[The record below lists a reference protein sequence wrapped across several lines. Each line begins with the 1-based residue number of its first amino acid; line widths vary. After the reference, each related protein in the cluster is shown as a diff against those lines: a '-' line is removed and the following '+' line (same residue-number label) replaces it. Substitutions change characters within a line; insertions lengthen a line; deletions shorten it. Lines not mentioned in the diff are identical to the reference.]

1 MLKGI
6 SFFHKEDSPIVTEL
20 FDIPEAV
27 KSALEKKGISYDS
40 VLIAAKTDLNI
51 DCVPSDNYIFVT
63 EGDIILLSGSMTGLP
78 EKKSFF
84 KHSSPVRDFEELS
97 YDFHP
102 IAKFESFKVEEML
115 SSARIV
121 AKVKA
126 TEDSLPYTILI
137 ANLSNTFKSEAYKFV
152 EQINPLIDPEKN
164 GEKDESEHDGGHEHH
179 DPHGPHGPHG
189 GPGGPGGDMKEELFC
204 PKCGKRYADP
214 ERKICPRCM
223 DKVHI
228 LKRFSGFFFRYK
240 GYLALIFLT
249 LILTSGIGVLSPYI
263 SSGFY
268 YDEVLST
275 EGKFYG
281 QLLLVIGII
290 LATRII
296 SMIVNIINSYITSII
311 AARVTYDLKKE
322 IFKSIERLSISYFTN
337 RQTGGLMTQVNRDAN
352 NIYFFFCDTV
362 PYFLVNAFQ
371 IIGIL
376 FIMFMMNWKLTVIS
390 LALVP
395 IVAILIK
402 KLFDQMEKFHAKRFS
417 ASRSLNS
424 LLSDVLTGIR
434 VVKAFSKEDAE
445 ADRFKKRNQSVAE
458 ADKKASLYNSTAFP
472 IVNFLLYIGN
482 ILILGIGGWMV
493 IKGEITYGML
503 LTFTSYMNMI
513 YSPMMFFIDVVYMVT
528 DSLNSMNRLSEI
540 MDAIPDVAESEH
552 PVSLGEVKGHVEFK
566 NVEFSYEKNR
576 KIIDGVSFDIEPGKI
591 IGIVGHTGA
600 GKSTL
605 ANLLIRLYDVGSGEI
620 KIDGV
625 NVKDIPFNELR
636 KNIAIVSQ
644 ETYLFMGTIKDNIKY
659 ACPDASDEDV
669 ITASKIAG
677 AHDFIIKLPD
687 GYDTKIGFGYKDLSG
702 GERQRVSIARAIL
715 LNPRILI
722 MDEATAAMD
731 TQTERQIQTALE
743 QLIKGRTTIM
753 IAHRLSTL
761 RDADHLIVIENGKM
775 PEFGTHAELIR
786 KKGIYYG
793 LYKMQMEALRN
804 IGIES

>member
-1 MLKGI
+1 MRITQGG
-6 SFFHKEDSPIVTEL
+6 ETPVTEL
-20 FDIPEAV
+20 FDIHESV
-27 KSALEKKGISYDS
+27 KAALLEKGIPYDS
-40 VLIAAKTDLNI
+40 VKIAAKTDLNL
-51 DCVPSDNYIFVT
+51 DCVPTDNYLFITDTDV
-63 EGDIILLSGSMTGLP
+63 ILLSGSMTGLP
-78 EKKSFF
+78 EKKSKF
-84 KHSSPVRDFEELS
+84 KRSPQARTFELLS
-97 YDFHP
+97 YDYFELSD
-102 IAKFESFKVEEML
+102 FESFDVEEML

-121 AKVKA
+121 GVVKP
-126 TEDSLPYTILI
+126 TEDSLSYTRLI

-152 EQINPLIDPEKN
+152 RLVNDMIKKDSTD
-164 GEKDESEHDGGHEHH
+164 GEKSKEN
-179 DPHGPHGPHG
+179 DPHAGSHLYE
-189 GPGGPGGDMKEELFC
+189 DDDKKEELFC

-214 ERKICPRCM
+214 ERKICPKCM

-228 LKRFSGFFFRYK
+228 LKRFSGFFLRYK
-240 GYLALIFLT
+240 GKLALILLT
-249 LILTSGIGVLSPYI
+249 LVLTSALGILSPYI

-268 YDEVLST
+268 YDEVLSK
-275 EGKFYG
+275 EGKFAG
-281 QLLLVIGII
+281 QILLVIGII

-296 SMIVNIINSYITSII
+296 SMIVTMINSLITSVI

-362 PYFLVNAFQ
+362 PYFLVNVCQ
-371 IIGIL
+371 IIGIII
-376 FIMFMMNWKLTVIS
+376 IMFMMSWKLSLLS
-390 LALVP
+390 LATVP
-395 IVAILIK
+395 IVAFLIK
-402 KLFDQMEKFHAKRFS
+402 KLFDKMDKFHAKRFS

-434 VVKAFSKEDAE
+434 VVKAFSKENEE
-445 ADRFKKRNQSVAE
+445 AQRFAKRSQTVAD
-458 ADKKASLYNSTAFP
+458 ADKKASVYNSTAFP

-482 ILILGIGGWMV
+482 ILILGFGGWMV
-493 IKGEITYGML
+493 IKGEIKYGEL
-503 LTFTSYMNMI
+503 LTFTAYMNMVF
-513 YSPMMFFIDVVYMVT
+513 SPLMFFIDVVYTMT

-540 MDAIPDVAESEH
+540 MDAIPDVTESEH
-552 PVSLGEVKGHVEFK
+552 PISLGEVKGRVTFD

-605 ANLLIRLYDVGSGEI
+605 ANLLIRLYDTVSGEI
-620 KIDGV
+620 RIDGV
-625 NVKDIPFNELR
+625 NVRDIPFDELR
-636 KNIAIVSQ
+636 RNIAIVSQ

-677 AHDFIIKLPD
+677 AHDFIVKLPD
-687 GYDTKIGFGYKDLSG
+687 GYNTMIGFGYKDLSG

-715 LNPRILI
+715 LNPKILI

-804 IGIES
+804 IGIEG

>member
-1 MLKGI
+1 M
-6 SFFHKEDSPIVTEL
+6 TEL
-20 FDIPEAV
+20 FDIPESV
-27 KSALEKKGISYDS
+27 KSVLLSKGITYDS
-40 VLIAAKTDLNI
+40 VSIAAKTDLNR

-63 EGDIILLSGSMTGLP
+63 DTDLILLSGSMTGIP
-78 EKKSFF
+78 EAKPSLKRRSLER
-84 KHSSPVRDFEELS
+84 SFEELS
-97 YDFHP
+97 YDYYPLTMFSR
-102 IAKFESFKVEEML
+102 FEVEEML

-121 AKVKA
+121 AEVKA
-126 TEDSLPYTILI
+126 TDDSLPYSILI
-137 ANLSNTFKSEAYKFV
+137 ANLSNTFKSEAYKLV
-152 EQINPLIDPEKN
+152 EEINPIFKDGEEEESDPEKS
-164 GEKDESEHDGGHEHH
+164 ESEHGH
-179 DPHGPHGPHG
+179 GHG
-189 GPGGPGGDMKEELFC
+189 GPGGPWGHGGHFHGGDKKEELFC

-214 ERKICPRCM
+214 DRKICPRCM

-240 GYLALIFLT
+240 VQLALILMT
-249 LILTSGIGVLSPYI
+249 LVLTSSLGVLSPYI

-268 YDEVLST
+268 YDEVLS
-275 EGKFYG
+275 EDGKFAG

-290 LATRII
+290 LGTRVI
-296 SMIVNIINSYITSII
+296 SMLVTMMNNYITSVI
-311 AARVTYDLKKE
+311 AARVTYDMKKE

-352 NIYFFFCDTV
+352 NIYRFFCDTI
-362 PYFLVNAFQ
+362 PYFLVNSFQ
-371 IIGIL
+371 ILGIVI
-376 FIMFMMNWKLTVIS
+376 IMFIMNWKLTL
-390 LALVP
+390 LALCTVP
-395 IVAILIK
+395 IVAFLIK
-402 KLFDQMEKFHAKRFS
+402 KLFDKMEKYHAKRFS

-434 VVKAFSKEDAE
+434 VVKAFSKEEAE
-445 ADRFKKRNQSVAE
+445 SERFTKRNRAVAA
-458 ADKKASLYNSTAFP
+458 ADKKASVYNSTAFP
-472 IVNFLLYIGN
+472 LVNFLLYIGN
-482 ILILGIGGWMV
+482 IVILGAGGWMV
-493 IKGEITYGML
+493 IKGSLTYGML
-503 LTFTSYMNMI
+503 LTFTAYMNMV
-513 YSPMMFFIDVVYMVT
+513 YSPLMFFIDVVYMMT

-540 MDAIPDVAESEH
+540 MDAIPEVTESEN
-552 PVSLGEVKGHVEFK
+552 PTALGEVKGHVEFK

-605 ANLLIRLYDVGSGEI
+605 ANLLIRLYDTGAGEI

-625 NVKDIPFNELR
+625 NVRDIAFEELR
-636 KNIAIVSQ
+636 RNIAIVSQ

-659 ACPDASDEDV
+659 ARPDATDEEV

-677 AHDFIIKLPD
+677 AHDFIVKLPD
-687 GYDTKIGFGYKDLSG
+687 GYNTQIGFGYKDLSG

-775 PEFGTHAELIR
+775 PEFGTHAELLK

-793 LYKMQMEALRN
+793 LYKMQMDALRN
-804 IGIES
+804 IGIEG

>member
-1 MLKGI
+1 MK
-6 SFFHKEDSPIVTEL
+6 SPVTEL
-20 FDIPEAV
+20 FDIPQSV
-27 KSALEKKGISYDS
+27 KSVIETKGIPYDS
-40 VLIAAKTDLNI
+40 ITIAAKTDLNR
-51 DCVPSDNYIFVT
+51 DCVPTDNYIFIT
-63 EGDIILLSGSMTGLP
+63 ETDLILLSGSMTGLSPKTSRIKRPSP
-78 EKKSFF
+78 E
-84 KHSSPVRDFEELS
+84 RNFEELT
-97 YDFHP
+97 YDFYP
-102 IAKFESFKVEEML
+102 LSMYESFAVEEML

-121 AKVKA
+121 AKVKP
-126 TEDSLPYTILI
+126 TEDSIGYSVLI
-137 ANLSNTFKSEAYKFV
+137 ANLSNTFKSEAYKFTRLLNV
-152 EQINPLIDPEKN
+152 QLH
-164 GEKDESEHDGGHEHH
+164 GEEESAENESEHGHDHGHGGFG
-179 DPHGPHGPHG
+179 GPHGFGGPRGHG
-189 GPGGPGGDMKEELFC
+189 GPRTYDGDDKKEELFC

-214 ERKICPRCM
+214 DRKICPRCM

-240 GYLALIFLT
+240 GQLALILMT
-249 LILTSGIGVLSPYI
+249 LVLTSGLGVLSPYI

-268 YDEVLST
+268 YDEVLS
-275 EGKFYG
+275 EDGKFAG

-290 LATRII
+290 LATRIL
-296 SMIVNIINSYITSII
+296 SMLVTMLNNYITSVI

-352 NIYFFFCDTV
+352 NIYRFFCDTV
-362 PYFLVNAFQ
+362 PYFLVNVCQ
-371 IIGIL
+371 ILGIL
-376 FIMFMMNWKLTVIS
+376 IIMIIMNWKLTL
-390 LALVP
+390 LAMCTVP
-395 IVAILIK
+395 IVAFLIK
-402 KLFDQMEKFHAKRFS
+402 KLFDKMEKFHAKRFS

-434 VVKAFSKEDAE
+434 VVKAFSKEEAE
-445 ADRFKKRNQSVAE
+445 TERFTKRNRAVAE
-458 ADKKASLYNSTAFP
+458 ADKKASVYNSTAFP
-472 IVNFLLYIGN
+472 LVNFLLYIGN
-482 ILILGIGGWMV
+482 IVIIGAGGWMV
-493 IKGEITYGML
+493 IKGSITYGML
-503 LTFTSYMNMI
+503 LTFTSYMNMV
-513 YSPMMFFIDVVYMVT
+513 YSPLMFFIDVVYMMT

-540 MDAIPDVAESEH
+540 MDAIPEVTESEN
-552 PVSLGEVKGHVEFK
+552 PTSLGEVKGHVEFK

-576 KIIDGVSFDIEPGKI
+576 KIIDGISFDIEPGKI

-605 ANLLIRLYDVGSGEI
+605 ANLLIRLYDTVSGEI
-620 KIDGV
+620 LIDGV
-625 NVKDIPFNELR
+625 NVRDIPFAELR
-636 KNIAIVSQ
+636 RNIAIVSQ

-659 ACPDASDEDV
+659 ARPDATDEEV

-677 AHDFIIKLPD
+677 AHDFIVKLPD
-687 GYDTKIGFGYKDLSG
+687 GYNTQIGFGYKDLSG

-775 PEFGTHAELIR
+775 PEFGTHLELIR

-793 LYKMQMEALRN
+793 LYMMQMEALRN
-804 IGIES
+804 ISIEG

>member
-1 MLKGI
+1 MI
-6 SFFHKEDSPIVTEL
+6 EL
-20 FDIPEAV
+20 FDIPESV
-27 KSALEKKGISYDS
+27 KSVLLSKGITYDI
-40 VLIAAKTDLNI
+40 VAIAAKTDLNR
-51 DCVPSDNYIFVT
+51 DCVPSDSYIFVT
-63 EGDIILLSGSMTGLP
+63 DTDLILLSGSMTGVQ
-78 EKKSFF
+78 ESKSALRRR
-84 KHSSPVRDFEELS
+84 SLARDFEELT
-97 YDFHP
+97 YDYYPLSMFS
-102 IAKFESFKVEEML
+102 KFEVEEML

-121 AKVKA
+121 AEVKA
-126 TEDSLPYTILI
+126 TEDSLPYSILI
-137 ANLSNTFKSEAYKFV
+137 ANLSNTFKSEAYKLT
-152 EQINPLIDPEKN
+152 EEINPMLKGDEE
-164 GEKDESEHDGGHEHH
+164 GENTFVNAEGEDHSGNHSGYGSHMD
-179 DPHGPHGPHG
+179 HG
-189 GPGGPGGDMKEELFC
+189 GPGGHHFHGGDKKEELFC

-214 ERKICPRCM
+214 DRKICPRCM

-228 LKRFSGFFFRYK
+228 LKRFSGFFLRYK
-240 GYLALIFLT
+240 GKLALILIT
-249 LILTSGIGVLSPYI
+249 LVLTSGLGVLSPYI

-268 YDEVLST
+268 YDEVLS
-275 EGKFYG
+275 EDGRFAG

-296 SMIVNIINSYITSII
+296 SMLVTMLNNYITSVI
-311 AARVTYDLKKE
+311 AARVTYDMKKE

-352 NIYFFFCDTV
+352 NIYRFFCDTI
-362 PYFLVNAFQ
+362 PYFLVNSFQ
-371 IIGIL
+371 IIGIVIIM
-376 FIMFMMNWKLTVIS
+376 FIMDWKLTL
-390 LALVP
+390 LALCTVP
-395 IVAILIK
+395 IVAFLIK
-402 KLFDQMEKFHAKRFS
+402 KLFGKMEKYHAKRFS

-445 ADRFKKRNQSVAE
+445 TERFTKRNRIVAE
-458 ADKKASLYNSTAFP
+458 ADKKASVYNSTAFP
-472 IVNFLLYIGN
+472 LVNFLLYIGN
-482 ILILGIGGWMV
+482 IVILGAGGWMV
-493 IKGEITYGML
+493 IKGSLTYGML
-503 LTFTSYMNMI
+503 LTFTSYMNMV
-513 YSPMMFFIDVVYMVT
+513 YSPLMFFIDVVYMMT

-540 MDAIPDVAESEH
+540 MDAIPEVAESEN
-552 PVSLGEVKGHVEFK
+552 PVSLGEVKGHVEFN

-576 KIIDGVSFDIEPGKI
+576 KIIDGVNFDIEPGKI

-605 ANLLIRLYDVGSGEI
+605 ANLLIRLYDTGAGEI

-625 NVKDIPFNELR
+625 NVRDIAFDELR
-636 KNIAIVSQ
+636 RNIAIVSQ

-659 ACPDASDEDV
+659 ARPDATDEEV

-677 AHDFIIKLPD
+677 AHDFIVKLPD
-687 GYDTKIGFGYKDLSG
+687 GYNTQIGFGYKDLSG

-775 PEFGTHAELIR
+775 PEFGTHAELLK

-793 LYKMQMEALRN
+793 LYKMQMDALRN